1 MKRNEEYFRK
11 VFVVVALRQH
21 LGISPLRVGRMPRLT
36 FQVRAAQVE
45 VRDALRK
52 LIDIAYHVRRQ
63 TKELVSRV
71 GLWMA

>member
-1 MKRNEEYFRK
+1 
-11 VFVVVALRQH
+11 
-21 LGISPLRVGRMPRLT
+21 MPRLT
-36 FQVRAAQVE
+36 FQAVRPDQVE

-52 LIDIAYHVRRQ
+52 LIDIAYHVRRH